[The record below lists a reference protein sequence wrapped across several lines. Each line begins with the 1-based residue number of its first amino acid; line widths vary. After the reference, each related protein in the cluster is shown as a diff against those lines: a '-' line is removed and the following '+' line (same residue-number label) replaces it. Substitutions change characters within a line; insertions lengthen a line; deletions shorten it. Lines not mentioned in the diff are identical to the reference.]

1 MSNLRCMDQPSTRN
15 GSKNKQLFAT
25 TARIM
30 SLSSQTV
37 QHQRLM
43 RILKPPPSYSAK
55 LCEGERFNR
64 QHGYRTHAYNPLCCD
79 KKLHDHFQPNP
90 IESNSNPI
98 EGQIEGWS
106 INESEHREH
115 RQNSNTRTHHSQQQW
130 TTGSR
135 PFLAQK
141 TCQEAHH
148 DLEGAIQTSII
159 IKQETD
165 LNKTKP
171 IFSVMVYEL
180 TANTDR
186 FTDKLPLQ
194 QQSTTSIPTLS
205 STTNSDCNDESSE
218 LRQDESAQ
226 RVL

>member
-15 GSKNKQLFAT
+15 GSKNQQLFAT

-55 LCEGERFNR
+55 LCEGERFDR
-64 QHGYRTHAYNPLCCD
+64 QHGYRTH
-79 KKLHDHFQPNP
+79 
-90 IESNSNPI
+90 
-98 EGQIEGWS
+98 
-106 INESEHREH
+106 
-115 RQNSNTRTHHSQQQW
+115 
-130 TTGSR
+130 
-135 PFLAQK
+135 
-141 TCQEAHH
+141 EAHH

-165 LNKTKP
+165 LNKTKT

-226 RVL
+226 RVLRFNRSMACPLKAATLSFFRASVA